1 MKKIICIIM
10 GFVLVFS
17 FSACSSDVT
26 ETQETTTVST
36 TRPEAQSISLSL
48 LNSMINSNIVAAKE
62 EYEGNL
68 YTFLVEVSDI
78 HSSYIEAIVYES
90 TSISYNSFGGVQ
102 VLLSNSDIS
111 SLRKGDEI
119 TVEGYVEIF
128 ETYGGNGFKIVDAV
142 VVE

>member
-10 GFVLVFS
+10 GFVLAFS
-17 FSACSSDVT
+17 FSACSSNVS
-26 ETQETTTVST
+26 ETQTTTTIST
-36 TRPEAQSISLSL
+36 TRPEAQNISLSI

-68 YTFLVEVSDI
+68 YTFSVKVSDI
-78 HSSYIEAIVYES
+78 HSSYIEAVVYES

-102 VLLSNSDIS
+102 VRLSNSDIS

-128 ETYGGNGFKIVDAV
+128 ESYSGNGFRIIDAV

>member
-1 MKKIICIIM
+1 MKKIICVIM
-10 GFVLVFS
+10 AFVFAIS
-17 FSACSSDVT
+17 FSACGSSTVEIPT
-26 ETQETTTVST
+26 IATVPTTK
-36 TRPEAQSISLSL
+36 PEAQSISLSI
-48 LNSMINSNIVAAKE
+48 LNSMINSNIVAARE

-68 YTFLVEVSDI
+68 YTFSVKVSDI
-78 HSSYIEAIVYES
+78 HSSYIEAVVYES

-102 VLLSNSDIS
+102 VRLSNSDIS

-128 ETYGGNGFKIVDAV
+128 ESYSGNGFRIIDAV